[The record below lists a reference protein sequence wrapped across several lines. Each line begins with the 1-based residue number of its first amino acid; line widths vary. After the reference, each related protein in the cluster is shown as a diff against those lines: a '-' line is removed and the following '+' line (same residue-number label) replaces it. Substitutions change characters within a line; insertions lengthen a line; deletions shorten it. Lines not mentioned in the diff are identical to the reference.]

1 MKHLRKNTLMITEL
15 FQITAKILSELARRT
30 KLTYNEINILIYYL
44 VIPLSWTILLDIL
57 IGLPVT
63 TIIFIFVWGG
73 ILFVKVHNRFR
84 EWCDWLFRKS
94 VDFLMYFNRYGSNY
108 VLSSVIF
115 CIVVPV
121 IIYIGLIMLLILINS

>member
-1 MKHLRKNTLMITEL
+1 MITRL

-44 VIPLSWTILLDIL
+44 IIPLSWTILLDIL

-63 TIIFIFVWGG
+63 TIIFIFVWG
-73 ILFVKVHNRFR
+73 ILFMKVRNRFR

-94 VDFLMYFNRYGSNY
+94 YDFLMYFNRYGSNY
-108 VLSSVIF
+108 ILSSVIF

>member
-1 MKHLRKNTLMITEL
+1 MITRL

-44 VIPLSWTILLDIL
+44 IIPLSWTILLDIL

-63 TIIFIFVWGG
+63 TILLIFVWG
-73 ILFVKVHNRFR
+73 ILFMKVRNRFR

-94 VDFLMYFNRYGSNY
+94 YDFLMYFNRYGSNY
-108 VLSSVIF
+108 ILSSVIF

-121 IIYIGLIMLLILINS
+121 IIYIWLIILINS

>member
-1 MKHLRKNTLMITEL
+1 MITIL

-44 VIPLSWTILLDIL
+44 IIPLSWTILLDIL

-63 TIIFIFVWGG
+63 TIIFIFVWG
-73 ILFVKVHNRFR
+73 ILFMKVRNRFR

-94 VDFLMYFNRYGSNY
+94 YDFLMYFNRYGSNY
-108 VLSSVIF
+108 ILSSVIF

-121 IIYIGLIMLLILINS
+121 IIYIGLIILINS

>member
-1 MKHLRKNTLMITEL
+1 MITRL

-44 VIPLSWTILLDIL
+44 IIPLSWTILLDIL

-63 TIIFIFVWGG
+63 TILLIFVWG
-73 ILFVKVHNRFR
+73 ILFMKVRNRFR

-94 VDFLMYFNRYGSNY
+94 YDFLMYVNRYGSNY
-108 VLSSVIF
+108 ILSSVIF

-121 IIYIGLIMLLILINS
+121 IIYIWLIILINS

>member
-1 MKHLRKNTLMITEL
+1 MITGL
-15 FQITAKILSELARRT
+15 FQITAKILFKLARRT

-44 VIPLSWTILLDIL
+44 IIPLSWTILLDIL

-63 TIIFIFVWGG
+63 TIIFIFVWG
-73 ILFVKVHNRFR
+73 ILFMKVSNRFR

-108 VLSSVIF
+108 ILSSVIF

-121 IIYIGLIMLLILINS
+121 IIYIGLIILINS

>member
-1 MKHLRKNTLMITEL
+1 MITRL

-44 VIPLSWTILLDIL
+44 IIPLSWTILLDIL

-63 TIIFIFVWGG
+63 TILLIFVWG
-73 ILFVKVHNRFR
+73 ILFMKVRNRFR

-94 VDFLMYFNRYGSNY
+94 YDFLMYFNRYGSNY
-108 VLSSVIF
+108 ILSSVIF

>member
-1 MKHLRKNTLMITEL
+1 MITRL

-44 VIPLSWTILLDIL
+44 IIPVSWTILLDIL

-63 TIIFIFVWGG
+63 TILLIFVWG
-73 ILFVKVHNRFR
+73 ILFMKVRNRFR

-94 VDFLMYFNRYGSNY
+94 YDFLMYFNRYGSNY
-108 VLSSVIF
+108 ILSSVIF

-121 IIYIGLIMLLILINS
+121 IIYIGLIILINS

>member
-1 MKHLRKNTLMITEL
+1 MITGL

-44 VIPLSWTILLDIL
+44 IIPLSWTILLDIL

-63 TIIFIFVWGG
+63 TILLIFVWG
-73 ILFVKVHNRFR
+73 ILFMKVRNRFR

-94 VDFLMYFNRYGSNY
+94 YDFLMYFNRYGSNY
-108 VLSSVIF
+108 ILSSVIF

-121 IIYIGLIMLLILINS
+121 IIYIGLIILINS

>member
-44 VIPLSWTILLDIL
+44 IIPLSWTILLDIL
-57 IGLPVT
+57 LGLPVT
-63 TIIFIFVWGG
+63 TIIFIFVWG
-73 ILFVKVHNRFR
+73 ILFMKIRNKFR

>member
-1 MKHLRKNTLMITEL
+1 MITRL

-44 VIPLSWTILLDIL
+44 IIPLSWTILLDIL

-63 TIIFIFVWGG
+63 TILLIFVWG
-73 ILFVKVHNRFR
+73 ILFMKVRNRFR

-94 VDFLMYFNRYGSNY
+94 YDFLMYFNRYGSNY
-108 VLSSVIF
+108 ILSSVIF
-115 CIVVPV
+115 CIVIPA
-121 IIYIGLIMLLILINS
+121 IIYIGLIILINS

>member
-1 MKHLRKNTLMITEL
+1 MITRL

-44 VIPLSWTILLDIL
+44 IIPVSWTILLDIL

-63 TIIFIFVWGG
+63 TILLIFVWG
-73 ILFVKVHNRFR
+73 ILFMKVRNRFR

-94 VDFLMYFNRYGSNY
+94 YDFLMYFNRYGSNY
-108 VLSSVIF
+108 ILSSVIF

-121 IIYIGLIMLLILINS
+121 IIYIGLIILINSQNGAINILGL

>member
-1 MKHLRKNTLMITEL
+1 MITRL

-44 VIPLSWTILLDIL
+44 IIPLSWTILLDIL

-63 TIIFIFVWGG
+63 TIIFIFVWG
-73 ILFVKVHNRFR
+73 ILFMKVRNRFR

-94 VDFLMYFNRYGSNY
+94 YDFLMYFNRYGSNY
-108 VLSSVIF
+108 ILSSVIF

-121 IIYIGLIMLLILINS
+121 IIYIGLIILINS